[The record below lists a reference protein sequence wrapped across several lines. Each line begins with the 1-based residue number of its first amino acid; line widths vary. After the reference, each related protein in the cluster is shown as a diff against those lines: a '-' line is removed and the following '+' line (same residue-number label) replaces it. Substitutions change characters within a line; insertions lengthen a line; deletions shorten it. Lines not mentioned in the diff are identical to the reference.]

1 MAEKCRAT
9 SWRTAFCH
17 PPEKRFLRGAAHSGV
32 FAVRRL
38 AFFAAFWSAVNR
50 GLRPR
55 KLMYFLTAKSTKN
68 SPADAF
74 AYFVPA
80 NVRNGRLFA
89 GLQANRPR
97 FLPLLAGPSFHG
109 SGIGPESFAAFRGGK
124 LAQQQDRKRSILPSP
139 LKAVLNRRIIAC
151 SGTRTTDSPR
161 ARSGRLHSLVLAAP
175 AQRGP
180 EVVPAKSDMRM
191 VLVLLPSK
199 VQRKPRRCRGCF
211 VPFFRKKV
219 PKNSPADACAYFVPA
234 NVRNGRLFAGLQAN
248 RPRFLPLL
256 AGPSFHGSGI
266 GPGSF
271 AAFRGGKD
279 ASGTS
284 RKHRSLRSPPRGGV
298 GRTKRQQKT
307 RRLPG
312 CKQPAPLKR
321 TLPRAG
327 ANEKTKRTR
336 RRRTA
341 KIFATKRQRYP
352 AGEDRG
358 MFHVLSVTKAQTKRP
373 AKRRPFFRRMPDK
386 SL

>member
-74 AYFVPA
+74 ADFVPA

-97 FLPLLAGPSFHG
+97 FLPLLAGTSFH
-109 SGIGPESFAAFRGGK
+109 SFGIGPESFAAFRGGK
-124 LAQQQDRKRSILPSP
+124 DASGTNRKHRSLRSP
-139 LKAVLNRRIIAC
+139 LEAVLNRRILAC

-180 EVVPAKSDMRM
+180 EVVPAKATCGWFWRY
-191 VLVLLPSK
+191 LLTPKGSYT
-199 VQRKPRRCRGCF
+199 PRQPPRFCLPDGQKAPTAPAVRTARRQAI
-211 VPFFRKKV
+211 RKK
-219 PKNSPADACAYFVPA
+219 NLALRPACTIF
-234 NVRNGRLFAGLQAN
+234 
-248 RPRFLPLL
+248 
-256 AGPSFHGSGI
+256 GS
-266 GPGSF
+266 
-271 AAFRGGKD
+271 ALYR
-279 ASGTS
+279 
-284 RKHRSLRSPPRGGV
+284 
-298 GRTKRQQKT
+298 
-307 RRLPG
+307 RRLGKLQTSLHLRPS
-312 CKQPAPLKR
+312 C
-321 TLPRAG
+321 T
-327 ANEKTKRTR
+327 
-336 RRRTA
+336 
-341 KIFATKRQRYP
+341 IFV
-352 AGEDRG
+352 
-358 MFHVLSVTKAQTKRP
+358 FIL
-373 AKRRPFFRRMPDK
+373 
-386 SL
+386 